1 MLIRK
6 KSAVWLGYLIKNF
19 INGSLNGLPICG
31 EKQIKA
37 LTMVNIAMNIKNN
50 LHTTGI
56 TMKTVIP
63 KYGNIKG
70 QSRNLLWKV
79 TNKHTHL

>member
-1 MLIRK
+1 MFIRK

-19 INGSLNGLPICG
+19 INGSLNGLPTCG

-37 LTMVNIAMNIKNN
+37 LKMEKTEHKNS

-56 TMKTVIP
+56 TLKIVIP
-63 KYGNIKG
+63 KYGNI
-70 QSRNLLWKV
+70 
-79 TNKHTHL
+79 